1 MLAQQLS
8 DHCSVQDYADKI
20 VYLREELL
28 PYLRTITLTGE
39 MLSEIIVQLMP
50 LGNQAEGRVLEREM
64 RKEGTFTDPDAV
76 LVEPWLDTSTPE
88 PDTTPTL
95 PRHYP
100 DTVPTPRHSD
110 TSVNR
115 HSARHSD
122 TSVRPVSSHLDSGPP
137 RTVSMVS
144 SRCQDK
150 NDTPTLDTSDTP
162 DTPTLRHYRP
172 RC

>member
-1 MLAQQLS
+1 MPISRSTRLHSRPQTSGSLPTPPCFEIFTFHSVKHTGIGAHFRVKLYGIWARIRHINETYLGAFQSKLWPGPTCLS
-8 DHCSVQDYADKI
+8 PGST
-20 VYLREELL
+20 LRHQ
-28 PYLRTITLTGE
+28 I
-39 MLSEIIVQLMP
+39 
-50 LGNQAEGRVLEREM
+50 
-64 RKEGTFTDPDAV
+64 
-76 LVEPWLDTSTPE
+76 
-88 PDTTPTL
+88 PTL

-100 DTVPTPRHSD
+100 DTTPTPRHSD

-115 HSARHSD
+115 HSVRHSD

-150 NDTPTLDTSDTP
+150 TDTPTLDTSDTP

>member
-1 MLAQQLS
+1 MIWVSSWPAS
-8 DHCSVQDYADKI
+8 
-20 VYLREELL
+20 
-28 PYLRTITLTGE
+28 
-39 MLSEIIVQLMP
+39 
-50 LGNQAEGRVLEREM
+50 LGSPASL
-64 RKEGTFTDPDAV
+64 
-76 LVEPWLDTSTPE
+76 EPWLDTSTSDPDTNY
-88 PDTTPTL
+88 PDTT
-95 PRHYP
+95 
-100 DTVPTPRHSD
+100 PTPRHSD

-150 NDTPTLDTSDTP
+150 TDTPTLDTSDTP